1 MLFSVSACGNNVDS
15 DTDLI
20 LPGKDRLLWDVSF
33 NDIDE
38 IKDFIIKL
46 KNAQKNSDFNFGI
59 CDFKAL

>member
-46 KNAQKNSDFNFGI
+46 KMLRKIVISTLEFVI
-59 CDFKAL
+59 LKPL

>member
-15 DTDLI
+15 YTDLI

-46 KNAQKNSDFNFGI
+46 KMLRKIVISTLEFVI
-59 CDFKAL
+59 LKPL